1 MKDRVE
7 KEKGR
12 KRRGS
17 GSTRIYEREE
27 RADGEES
34 HNASEDVKRTRAI
47 KEPGKFLGS
56 GGAALFMLSSNL
68 RIFFLLKILPFFLYL
83 LAHFWVALFGHLQ
96 SRFRGRQHLGTF

>member
-27 RADGEES
+27 HADSEES
-34 HNASEDVKRTRAI
+34 HNVSEDVKRTRA
-47 KEPGKFLGS
+47 KQGTHKNGS
-56 GGAALFMLSSNL
+56 
-68 RIFFLLKILPFFLYL
+68 RP
-83 LAHFWVALFGHLQ
+83 
-96 SRFRGRQHLGTF
+96 